1 MSRLISYRDIVVGL
15 RELDLGTDSTV
26 IVHANLPAL
35 GEVRGGVE
43 TLVGALAASC
53 GTLVTPAFTYQC
65 LVVPPDGPPDNGMD
79 YGGDETQD
87 PQTEFFHADLP
98 VHESLG
104 PVAEALRQHPQALRS
119 THPALSFAAIGQ
131 HASDIIA
138 AQSITEA
145 WGPLAWL
152 YDNGGDVLLIGADHT
167 ANVTLHLAE
176 KKAGRK
182 QFIRWA
188 VDEERAYRLEGF
200 PGCSRGF
207 DAIAPRLSWV
217 TQQLSLEEAT
227 LQRIPVRELVDTA
240 VDMMRIDP
248 AALLCSR
255 DDCRLCSAVRAS
267 A

>member
-15 RELDLGTDSTV
+15 RELGLGVDSKA

-35 GEVRGGVE
+35 GELRGGPE

-53 GTLVTPAFTYQC
+53 GTVVTPAFTYQC
-65 LVVPPDGPPDNGMD
+65 MVVPPDGPPDNGMD
-79 YGGDETQD
+79 YGGDEAQN
-87 PQTEFFHADLP
+87 PQAEFFHADLP
-98 VHESLG
+98 VHASLG
-104 PVAEALRQHPQALRS
+104 AVAEALRQHPQALRS
-119 THPALSFAAIGQ
+119 AHPLLSFAAFGQ
-131 HASDIIA
+131 HAGELVA
-138 AQSITEA
+138 AQSITDP

-152 YDNGGDVLLIGADHT
+152 YNNGGDVLLIGADHT

-217 TQQLSLEEAT
+217 TQQLAIGEAT
-227 LQRIPVRELVDTA
+227 IQRIPVRELVDTA
-240 VDMMRIDP
+240 VEMMRIDP
-248 AALLCSR
+248 AALLCSS
-255 DDCRLCSAVRAS
+255 DHCRLCCAVRAS
-267 A
+267 S

>member
-15 RELDLGTDSTV
+15 RELDLGTDSKA

-35 GEVRGGVE
+35 GELRGGVE
-43 TLVGALAASC
+43 TLVGALTASC
-53 GTLVTPAFTYQC
+53 GTVVTPAFTYQC

-79 YGGDETQD
+79 YGGDEAQN
-87 PQTEFFHADLP
+87 PHVEFFQADLP

-104 PVAEALRQHPQALRS
+104 PFAEALRRHPQALRS
-119 THPALSFAAIGQ
+119 THPVLSFAAVGQ
-131 HASDIIA
+131 HAADIVA
-138 AQSITEA
+138 AQSAAEP

-152 YDNGGDVLLIGADHT
+152 YDNGGDVLLIGAGHT

-188 VDEERAYRLEGF
+188 VDENRAYRLEGF

-207 DAIAPRLSWV
+207 DAIAPRLSWI
-217 TQQLSLEEAT
+217 TQQAGLGEAT
-227 LQRIPVRELVDTA
+227 IQRIPVRELVDTA
-240 VDMMRIDP
+240 VDTMRIDP

-267 A
+267 S